1 MPSPFNP
8 VDVVELLMIGIGA
21 ILLFKRL
28 ADLDKHYEPR
38 LFVIT
43 LILSLAVTIFFIGY
57 GLSFA
62 DSPNVECPEN
72 HFCQTEM

>member
-8 VDVVELLMIGIGA
+8 VDVVEFLMIGIGV

-28 ADLDKHYEPR
+28 TDLDKHYAPR